1 MSLITI
7 LLELS
12 PLCAILYLYLF
23 WNQRKTSKPPYVSF
37 KKSLFNSLAVQY
49 CREILWK
56 PYVPTFWAFSPKLHT
71 AYFTKWSKPS
81 IGTKTE
87 YLEVGNGRIIGISWP
102 NLEQDANNNLSDGS
116 PIVIVICNPLE
127 IDNSIKPFLDAA
139 LKNGFRPSVFLHKDS
154 KLIPKLPNRSEENVA
169 LQSDVPWEETEDYL
183 DFFEAVLYIS
193 CKYPKSALFAISISY
208 GSPTLF
214 KFLTADSRAKI
225 LKGAA
230 SISPAWHKQKY
241 NYSLQTAVD
250 SESSRSRRRRRLVHS
265 QSLDS
270 LLGKITRRKVYDNR
284 RIPGAHRS
292 TTLST
297 EIFGRFRRLSVPMI
311 IVYSKDDPVYSSE
324 DRSRL
329 SGVWKNSD
337 LSVVVEANAGGHAG
351 FLQGLKPESWA
362 AVLVFQYF
370 EAVEKFKDATIC

>member
-1 MSLITI
+1 MSLVTL

-12 PLCAILYLYLF
+12 PLCAILYFYLF
-23 WNQRKTSKPPYVSF
+23 WNQRKTSRPPYVSF

-49 CREILWK
+49 CQEMLCR
-56 PYVPTFWAFSPKLHT
+56 PYVPTIWAFSPRLHT
-71 AYFTKWSKPS
+71 AYFTKWPKSS
-81 IGTKTE
+81 IDTKTE
-87 YLEVGNGRIIGISWP
+87 YLEVSNGKIIGISWP
-102 NLEQDANNNLSDGS
+102 NLEQDANNNLRDSS
-116 PIVIVICNPLE
+116 PIVIVLCNPLQN
-127 IDNSIKPFLDAA
+127 DNSIQPFLEVAV
-139 LKNGFRPSVFLHKDS
+139 KNGFRLSVFLHRES
-154 KLIPKLPNRSEENVA
+154 TSIPKLPTCEENTV
-169 LQSDVPWEETEDYL
+169 LQSDIPYEETEDYS
-183 DFFEAVLYIS
+183 DFCEAVLYMS
-193 CKYPKSALFAISISY
+193 SKYPNSSLYAISISY

-214 KFLTADSRAKI
+214 KFLTTDARAKI

-241 NYSLQTAVD
+241 NYSLQAAVE
-250 SESSRSRRRRRLVHS
+250 SEPSRSRGRLVHS
-265 QSLDS
+265 QSVDS
-270 LLGKITRRKVYDNR
+270 LLSKITRRECYVSR

-297 EIFGRFRRLSVPMI
+297 EAFGRFKRLSVPMM

-337 LSVVVEANAGGHAG
+337 VLVVVETNKGGHAG
-351 FLQGLKPESWA
+351 FLQGFKPESWA